1 MYAYEMPG
9 HEVHAHEMY
18 AHEMQA
24 HEMHTHEM
32 HAHEM
37 YESEN
42 FDLFLS
48 IPRRSRTLA
57 SAPPHITDN
66 IENVVHQK
74 RVGH

>member
-9 HEVHAHEMY
+9 HEVH

-48 IPRRSRTLA
+48 IPRRSRTPGQGGVGPSVA
-57 SAPPHITDN
+57 YGPPHLRT
-66 IENVVHQK
+66 
-74 RVGH
+74 